1 MNSLNPINPIAR
13 LKYKFLEWKWD
24 RVLEKSGHSS
34 WESYLRYNDPG
45 YNPRGR
51 SINDQFCGYPYVAC
65 VPCKY
70 LTKYKDSG
78 INGLDQVY
86 DWGGYDVEQWCKENC
101 KHRFRCELE
110 RVIKDHQGQ
119 YLQNG
124 IAGIDEFFVGFKD
137 YDDFIT
143 FKTVWS

>member
-1 MNSLNPINPIAR
+1 MNSLKPTNLIAR
-13 LKYKFLEWKWD
+13 LKYGFLERKWD
-24 RVLEKSGHSS
+24 RVLRDSGHHS

-51 SINDQFCGYPYVAC
+51 SINDQLCGYPYVAC
-65 VPCKY
+65 VPFKY
-70 LTKYKDSG
+70 LKFRDSG
-78 INGLDQVY
+78 VNGLDQVY

-110 RVIKDHQGQ
+110 RVIKDHQGPH
-119 YLQNG
+119 
-124 IAGIDEFFVGFKD
+124 AATAWSGIDEFFVGFKD

>member
-1 MNSLNPINPIAR
+1 MNSLKPTNLIAR
-13 LKYKFLEWKWD
+13 LKYGFLERKWD
-24 RVLEKSGHSS
+24 RVLRDSGHHS

-51 SINDQFCGYPYVAC
+51 SINDQLCGYPYVAC
-65 VPCKY
+65 VPFKY
-70 LTKYKDSG
+70 LTFRDSG
-78 INGLDQVY
+78 VNGLGYVY
-86 DWGGYDVEQWCKENC
+86 ESDGYDVEQWCNENC
-101 KHRFRCELE
+101 KYHFRCELE

-137 YDDFIT
+137 YNDFIT

>member
-1 MNSLNPINPIAR
+1 MNSLKPTNLIAR
-13 LKYKFLEWKWD
+13 LKYGFLERKWD
-24 RVLEKSGHSS
+24 RVLRDSGHHS

-51 SINDQFCGYPYVAC
+51 SINDQLCGYPYVAC
-65 VPCKY
+65 VPFKF
-70 LTKYKDSG
+70 LTYRDSG
-78 INGLDQVY
+78 VNGLDQVY

-101 KHRFRCELE
+101 KHRSRCELE